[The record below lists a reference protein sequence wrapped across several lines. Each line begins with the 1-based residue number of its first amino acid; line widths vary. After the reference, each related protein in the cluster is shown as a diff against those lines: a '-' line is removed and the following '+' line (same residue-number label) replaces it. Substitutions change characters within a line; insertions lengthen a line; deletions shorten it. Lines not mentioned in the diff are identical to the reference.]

1 MFEESKILYLYVESS
16 LHAGSGTGLGV
27 VDLPIQRERATGYPM
42 IQASG
47 IKGKLRAEANL
58 LTAPADKGKVETVFG
73 PESTASDHAGALA
86 AGDGRI
92 LLFPVRSLAGV
103 FAWVTSE
110 AVLARFARDAKV
122 TDEWAALGPMEEKKA
137 YVAPDSDVVAGNQV
151 VLEEFAFEAEQQEK
165 VRAIAAWLAEHALP
179 EADAYNYWRAK
190 LPRSL
195 VILPENAF
203 RDFTQFSTEVIS
215 RIRLDPEKK
224 TVQRGALWT
233 EEHLPADTLLYASM
247 YASRARNGQNLSA
260 TEVMDFV
267 VNLNLPRM
275 QLGGDETVGRGLV
288 ALRWS

>member
-1 MFEESKILYLYVESS
+1 MFEASKILYLYVESS

-47 IKGKLRAEANL
+47 LKGKLRAEADL
-58 LTAPADKGKVETVFG
+58 LSTDKDTLKAVFG
-73 PESTASDHAGALA
+73 PESNASEHAGALA

-110 AVLARFARDAKV
+110 AVLARFVRDANVPWK
-122 TDEWAALGPMEEKKA
+122 ALGPVDEKKA
-137 YVAPDSDVVAGNQV
+137 YVAPNSDVVAGSHV
-151 VLEEFAFEAEQQEK
+151 VLEEFAFEAEKREEVK
-165 VRAIAAWLAEHALP
+165 AIAEWLAANALP
-179 EADAYNYWRAK
+179 TGSAYDYWRKK

-215 RIRLDPEKK
+215 RIRLDKDKK
-224 TVQRGALWT
+224 TVQKGALWT
-233 EEHLPADTLLYASM
+233 EEHLPADTLLYAPM
-247 YASRARNGQNLSA
+247 FASRARNGQNLTA
-260 TEVMDFV
+260 QQVMDFV
-267 VNLNLPRM
+267 TQLDLPRV